1 MSELDRREREF
12 VALGASL
19 ASNCVPCIEYHIL
32 AARKAGISDTQ
43 IREAVELA
51 DSVRRVPS
59 QQVLSKADALLES
72 APRTDGCGPA
82 DSSSD
87 CDCR

>member
-1 MSELDRREREF
+1 VSTLDRREREF

-32 AARKAGISDTQ
+32 EARKAGISDAQ

-59 QQVLSKADALLES
+59 QQVLGRADSLLRS
-72 APRTDGCGPA
+72 APPGEGCGPA
-82 DSSSD
+82 GRTPD
-87 CDCR
+87 CGCR